1 MRLAVML
8 VSAMVVAAQPR
19 TFEVAAVRRIVE
31 VTPTSPASPGGP
43 PPPPPPPVLSP
54 TPNGM
59 TIDGATVQYCLSWAY
74 GVRPWQVEGPGWIRV
89 NRYSISARNAGPIAP
104 EQLKPMLAA
113 LLEERLRLVIRREQ
127 KESRVLALVA
137 DSGGAKLK
145 PAAPA
150 TPVDRK
156 FSPTPGGG
164 LKVVAQNT
172 PIDFLVQVLSLPLW
186 PTIVDRTGLS
196 GGFDF
201 TYERPPQDRENRDR
215 WLGDIQASLRKQLG
229 LTLTPQRAPVE
240 TITVVSG
247 QQDPIA
253 N

>member
-1 MRLAVML
+1 MRLGVML
-8 VSAMVVAAQPR
+8 VSAMVLAAQPR
-19 TFEVAAVRRIVE
+19 TFEVATVRRIVE

-43 PPPPPPPVLSP
+43 PPPPPVLRP

-59 TIDGATVQYCLSWAY
+59 TIDATVQYCLSWAY
-74 GVRPWQVEGPGWIRV
+74 GVRPWQIEGPGWIRV
-89 NRYSISARNAGPIAP
+89 NRYSISARNAGPIDA
-104 EQLKPMLAA
+104 EQLKPMLAT

-127 KESRVLALVA
+127 KETRVLALVA
-137 DSGGAKLK
+137 DSGGPKLK
-145 PAAPA
+145 AADPA

-156 FSPTPGGG
+156 FSSTPGGG
-164 LKVVAQNT
+164 LKLVAQNT
-172 PIDFLVQVLSLPLW
+172 PIDVLVQVLSLPLW
-186 PTIVDRTGLS
+186 PTIVDRTGLK

-201 TYERPPQDRENRDR
+201 TYERPPQDRENRDG
-215 WLGDIQASLRKQLG
+215 WLGDIQAALRKQLG